1 MKPKTSRLYVIAVLG
16 VGALGWIGSV
26 DAAPIKSIFI
36 DVNRANPTP
45 LEYAYDVDLGQ
56 GELTISLNS
65 FTLLVTRDDNGV
77 DVPEFYVGS
86 SFLLTANTV
95 SDNSAP
101 PLAAGEFSSVDF
113 ELTDANDNVLLS
125 GAQVGGKGLS
135 YTEAVIPD
143 IMFISGGEVGITG
156 GILEPDFAGPAS
168 LFGIGIGIAPGTG
181 TFGQL
186 DTTHTGAVKL
196 SLYPVPEPASLLTWT
211 LLAGFWGRRRIVANK
226 S

>member
-1 MKPKTSRLYVIAVLG
+1 MNPKTSKLYVIAVLC
-16 VGALGWIGSV
+16 VGAPGWAASA

-45 LEYAYDVDLGQ
+45 LEYAFDDNSGQ
-56 GELTISLNS
+56 GELTIDLNS
-65 FTLLVTRDDNGV
+65 FTLLVTRNDNGV

-86 SFLLTANTV
+86 SFHLTATTV
-95 SDNSAP
+95 SDHSAP
-101 PLAAGEFSSVDF
+101 PLAAGEFSSISF
-113 ELTDANDNVLLS
+113 ELTDAGNNVLLS
-125 GAQVGGKGLS
+125 GVQVGGAGLL

-143 IMFISGGEVGITG
+143 IMFINGGEVGITG
-156 GILEPDFAGPAS
+156 GIFDADFAGPAS

-186 DTTHTGAVKL
+186 DTSHTGAVKL
-196 SLYPVPEPASLLTWT
+196 SLYPIPEPASLLTWT
-211 LLAGFWGRRRIVANK
+211 LIAGYWGRRRIVANK